1 MPHLPKKLLLYSFFP
16 IIVTQL
22 TPVYFGRSNGTTT
35 NISSTFTQY
44 IQGRWCSQTM
54 VYNQPYT
61 ARTDGRWC
69 PVFVGFDVPS
79 FDRAHSFSL
88 LLWFVAQSVRASV
101 FSVWVWPSMEWIAC
115 RTSWCVHPYQKTPR
129 GWHALY
135 CNRSN
140 HGGDGECS
148 AVSDCTANGT
158 LSKYSICEHQQCY
171 TVLPVLLRL

>member
-79 FDRAHSFSL
+79 SDRAHSFSL
-88 LLWFVAQSVRASV
+88 AVVCCTERQSVSV
-101 FSVWVWPSMEWIAC
+101 QCLGMAEYGMDCLSYVVVCAPVPEDSPRVACAVLQPQQPRRRRRMFSRFRLYSEW
-115 RTSWCVHPYQKTPR
+115 
-129 GWHALY
+129 
-135 CNRSN
+135 
-140 HGGDGECS
+140 
-148 AVSDCTANGT
+148 
-158 LSKYSICEHQQCY
+158 YSE
-171 TVLPVLLRL
+171 

>member
-1 MPHLPKKLLLYSFFP
+1 MGQPLIYPQHLRSTSRAGGALKPWSTTSPTLQEQMVGGVLSLLVLMFLP
-16 IIVTQL
+16 LI
-22 TPVYFGRSNGTTT
+22 
-35 NISSTFTQY
+35 
-44 IQGRWCSQTM
+44 
-54 VYNQPYT
+54 
-61 ARTDGRWC
+61 
-69 PVFVGFDVPS
+69 
-79 FDRAHSFSL
+79 AHILSL
-88 LLWFVAQSVRASV
+88 LLWFVAQRVRASV